1 MVSLIGINDLELP
14 GAEERHIRTV
24 VERHMQRVHSL
35 TEDVI
40 DARVRMKRFAKYGST
55 PRYEVNIALLSG
67 RAGARYA
74 TSSNWDI
81 ITALHNAFD
90 SIENQLASQRDIDHR
105 LGHHE
110 VWNYTNPVI

>member
-14 GAEERHIRTV
+14 GVEERHIRTV

-55 PRYEVNIALLSG
+55 PRYEVNIALLTG
-67 RAGARYA
+67 RVGARYA
-74 TSSNWDI
+74 TSSNWNI
-81 ITALHNAFD
+81 ITALHNAFE